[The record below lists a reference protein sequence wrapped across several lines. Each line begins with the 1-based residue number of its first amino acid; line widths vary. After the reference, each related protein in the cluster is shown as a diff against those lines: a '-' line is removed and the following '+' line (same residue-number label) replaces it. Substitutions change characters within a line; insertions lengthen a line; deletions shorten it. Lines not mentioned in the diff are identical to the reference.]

1 MKRLYCIVLLMALP
15 LLSGCDLELSDDG
28 PQADG
33 IIIYTGR
40 EILNSRT
47 DRKGTPDIPF
57 EIVAKRAQQLNATSL
72 SGGVI
77 KWRSSNPAILEVVD
91 QTGLI
96 RVGQALGKTATVIAS
111 LRDKPEVKA
120 EVTFIVRDLR

>member
-1 MKRLYCIVLLMALP
+1 MKKLCIIFMLTVLP
-15 LLSGCDLELSDDG
+15 FLSGCDLTTEDES
-28 PQADG
+28 PQANG

-40 EILNSRT
+40 EILNNRP
-47 DRKGTPDIPF
+47 DGKGTIDNPF

-72 SGGVI
+72 SGGKI
-77 KWRSSNPAILEVVD
+77 EWKSSNPAILEIVD

-96 RVGQALGKTATVIAS
+96 RVGQALGKTATVTAS
-111 LRDKPEVKA
+111 LVYNPEIKA